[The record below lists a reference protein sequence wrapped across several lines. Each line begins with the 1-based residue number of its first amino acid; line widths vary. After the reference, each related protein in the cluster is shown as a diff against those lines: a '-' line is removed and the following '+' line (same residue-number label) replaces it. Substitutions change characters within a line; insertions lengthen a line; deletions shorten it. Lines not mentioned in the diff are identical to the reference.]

1 MRSSSFSIGAVAA
14 GGALVIA
21 GAALAGQSGPDEAA
35 GGGGS
40 ALTMLAMAAIAL
52 VSLAIAARRGWLAM
66 PIEAPAPAPP
76 PPNPAAVLVTLAVA
90 MPLVGAIGAMAVRRG
105 LGLPDSPDLAGQAW
119 MLGGAAL
126 AELPVAIAI
135 IRLLPP
141 GRTGR
146 PVAVFLGVLA
156 CAIAFPAVQSIAS
169 LAGWI
174 QQLVVGVPPPAVAHR
189 TLESMVADPGSNAS
203 LAMLALVVAVIPPLE
218 EIAYRGGLQGGLRR
232 LGFGPWPATLATSV
246 LFAFM
251 HVGAIP
257 ETGLAA
263 ALSGLFA
270 LSIGLG
276 ILRERTGSLVAPAVA
291 HALFNLVNVI
301 VARG

>member
-1 MRSSSFSIGAVAA
+1 M
-14 GGALVIA
+14 
-21 GAALAGQSGPDEAA
+21 
-35 GGGGS
+35 
-40 ALTMLAMAAIAL
+40 
-52 VSLAIAARRGWLAM
+52 
-66 PIEAPAPAPP
+66 
-76 PPNPAAVLVTLAVA
+76 LVTLAIA
-90 MPLVGAIGAMAVRRG
+90 MPLVGSIGAMAVRRG
-105 LGLPDSPDLAGQAW
+105 LGLPESPDLAGQAW

-135 IRLLPP
+135 VRLLPP

-146 PVAVFLGVLA
+146 PIAAFLGVLA

-232 LGFGPWPATLATSV
+232 LGFGPWPATVATSV